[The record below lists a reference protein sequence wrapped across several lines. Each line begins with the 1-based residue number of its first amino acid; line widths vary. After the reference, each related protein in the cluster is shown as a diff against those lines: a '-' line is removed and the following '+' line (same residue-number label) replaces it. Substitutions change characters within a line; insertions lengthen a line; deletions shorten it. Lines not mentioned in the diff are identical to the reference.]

1 MINILLIDDYCLS
14 IEEMEE
20 KIKKFIKID
29 HSDLKKKVKDISYFD
44 EDSDCYSIKRQ
55 YHNNITPYLLIRNLK
70 YFDKST

>member
-29 HSDLKKKVKDISYFD
+29 HSELK
-44 EDSDCYSIKRQ
+44 
-55 YHNNITPYLLIRNLK
+55 
-70 YFDKST
+70 